1 MNERIRELMRE
12 SGVKTFFPGDPGSG
26 APGPEGVYFGLTE
39 TQKLEK
45 FAELIVGECLKIAKN
60 REDEFESAGLLE
72 ESNAV
77 GNVAY
82 RISRQFGV
90 KR

>member
-45 FAELIVGECLKIAKN
+45 FAELIVRECVEVVNWTPSMFPNDTVIKN
-60 REDEFESAGLLE
+60 
-72 ESNAV
+72 
-77 GNVAY
+77 
-82 RISRQFGV
+82 IKQHFGV
-90 KR
+90 VE

>member
-1 MNERIRELMRE
+1 MNERIKELAKQ
-12 SGVKTFFPGDPGSG
+12 SL
-26 APGPEGVYFGLTE
+26 PEFYLTNCPSA
-39 TQKLEK
+39 LEK
-45 FAELIVGECLKIAKN
+45 FAELIVRECLEIAKN

-72 ESNAV
+72 QSNAV